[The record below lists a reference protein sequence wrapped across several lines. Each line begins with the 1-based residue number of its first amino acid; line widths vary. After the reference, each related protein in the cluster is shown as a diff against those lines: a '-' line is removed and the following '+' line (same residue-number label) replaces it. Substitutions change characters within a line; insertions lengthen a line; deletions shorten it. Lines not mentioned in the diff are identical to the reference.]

1 MKRFTNSIRMAV
13 EVQDWYGALLTALTL
28 PDVCGRMVNPDLG
41 SKERYV
47 SWYQH
52 WLQPLYTGRV
62 GADKKEHIFLHGED
76 CYALRC
82 SYLHEG
88 AGNIEEQRAKKAL
101 EDFHFITPP
110 QNGSVHRN
118 QINNTLQLQ
127 VDTFC
132 LQVADAV
139 DAWLESVSDDV
150 EVQNRLTSLLMI
162 HDSTDGICF

>member
-13 EVQDWYGALLTALTL
+13 EVQDWYGALITALTL

-41 SKERYV
+41 SKARYV

-62 GADKKEHIFLHGED
+62 GVDKKEHIFLH
-76 CYALRC
+76 
-82 SYLHEG
+82 EG
-88 AGNIEEQRAKKAL
+88 AGNIEDQRAKKAL

-139 DAWLESVSDDV
+139 DAWSESVSDDV

-162 HDSTDGICF
+162 HDSKDGICF